1 MSSAKKITL
10 KKLKELN
17 TIWHPES
24 TLVFKSSEEKVV
36 IGRYEDGELIPLD
49 ETSLELCS
57 KWKFKYDKDLV
68 EEDENEEDETQD
80 EEKVDEKSEDEKE
93 TSEKEEIPDEEEKI
107 EVKPEIIVKTEKS
120 NKNEDNS
127 TIRSLTSEMSE
138 KIHSFFDK
146 ISIDY
151 NTKILDLVNELIQK
165 NKIIDDLEHK
175 YNNSQSELDKLKTKF
190 DGIKQLFSL

>member
-1 MSSAKKITL
+1 MSSGKKITL

-36 IGRYEDGELIPLD
+36 IGRFEDGELIPLD

-93 TSEKEEIPDEEEKI
+93 TSEKEEIPDEEEKEKV
-107 EVKPEIIVKTEKS
+107 EVKPEKIVKIEKS
-120 NKNEDNS
+120 NEDNS

-138 KIHSFFDK
+138 KIHSLFDK
-146 ISIDY
+146 ISVNY
-151 NTKILDLVNELIQK
+151 NTKIQDLENELIQK
-165 NKIIDDLEHK
+165 NKIIDELEHK

>member
-93 TSEKEEIPDEEEKI
+93 TSEKEEIPDEEEKV
-107 EVKPEIIVKTEKS
+107 EVKPEKIVKTEKS
-120 NKNEDNS
+120 NKNEDS
-127 TIRSLTSEMSE
+127 TITSLTSEMSE
-138 KIHSFFDK
+138 KIHSLFDK

-151 NTKILDLVNELIQK
+151 NTKILDLENELIQK

>member
-93 TSEKEEIPDEEEKI
+93 TSEKEEIPDEEEKV
-107 EVKPEIIVKTEKS
+107 EVKPEKIVKTEKS

-138 KIHSFFDK
+138 KIHSLFDK

-151 NTKILDLVNELIQK
+151 NTKILDLENELIQK

>member
-80 EEKVDEKSEDEKE
+80 EEKVDEKTEDEKE
-93 TSEKEEIPDEEEKI
+93 EVPDEEEKV
-107 EVKPEIIVKTEKS
+107 EVEIKVKTEKIEK
-120 NKNEDNS
+120 NNEDDS

-146 ISIDY
+146 LSIEY
-151 NTKILDLVNELIQK
+151 NTKILDLQNELTQK
-165 NKIIDDLEHK
+165 NKIIDDLENK